1 MIFPSLKFCM
11 NSWIKHRYEDV
22 ISNADLHNIINK
34 IYINKFTSKSRRMK
48 FIGCFLTA
56 KSYFDLELD
65 SYKEWIEILYENHLL
80 HRFLRLSYLVKDW
93 YNNDRLIERS
103 AKLYLDFSSDEK
115 DLLKSNLFNINNT
128 IAIVG
133 NAPISK
139 ENRNEGM
146 GDVIDSADI
155 VIRFN
160 NFGTKQFE
168 KDIGSKTDIH
178 ACITNLQWGG
188 IKCNNILLTD
198 DPIHHCCGDDFFN
211 KVNSNAKCFQFSR
224 EMQEKF
230 ALDFTYELSS
240 GFKVIWYLYKN
251 GYKNLKI
258 YGFSFLNKNCSP
270 DRFDHYFE
278 KVKKKEKLH
287 NINEE
292 ILLLRK
298 IMNSIE

>member
-1 MIFPSLKFCM
+1 MFSGL
-11 NSWIKHRYEDV
+11 D
-22 ISNADLHNIINK
+22 
-34 IYINKFTSKSRRMK
+34 
-48 FIGCFLTA
+48 FLIPLST
-56 KSYFDLELD
+56 FDSVSLELFLPLD
-65 SYKEWIEILYENHLL
+65 FFLGQLRCRKLKLPDKAKVDLHLL
-80 HRFLRLSYLVKDW
+80 HPVAVDALR
-93 YNNDRLIERS
+93 
-103 AKLYLDFSSDEK
+103 
-115 DLLKSNLFNINNT
+115 
-128 IAIVG
+128 
-133 NAPISK
+133 
-139 ENRNEGM
+139 GM
-146 GDVIDSADI
+146 D
-155 VIRFN
+155 
-160 NFGTKQFE
+160 
-168 KDIGSKTDIH
+168 
-178 ACITNLQWGG
+178 
-188 IKCNNILLTD
+188 
-198 DPIHHCCGDDFFN
+198 DDFFN

-258 YGFSFLNKNCSP
+258 YGFSFLNKNCSL